1 MDGEIKCVVKIPEGF
16 EPSREDVERLKR
28 DVWDSMIER
37 LGEMLLA
44 GEPKRALLPEVV
56 STERKAS
63 MSANGKT
70 SRQTERL
77 FVQERFAAKAVEE

>member
-1 MDGEIKCVVKIPEGF
+1 MRNFTLGAVLNSILTSGAPRPTTEMTTPAGCVEI
-16 EPSREDVERLKR
+16 
-28 DVWDSMIER
+28 
-37 LGEMLLA
+37 A
-44 GEPKRALLPEVV
+44 